1 MVRGVGVFA
10 FIGPT
15 TIIQTALILLVQE
28 KTFLNILKNMKN
40 LFKNKKEPE
49 IKASDITNGNM
60 LVAAGVSKINVEIDD
75 NEIIKGTWVKPED
88 EKPEKPGYYHVL
100 TDDHLARGIAWYGE
114 DLYADEVEEGVYDF
128 FVEWAEY
135 GDNEKPPKVCYWLK
149 DCMWGLLYK
158 FKKEKGEI

>member
-1 MVRGVGVFA
+1 
-10 FIGPT
+10 
-15 TIIQTALILLVQE
+15 
-28 KTFLNILKNMKN
+28 MKN
-40 LFKNKKEPE
+40 PFKNKKEPE

-60 LVAAGVSKINVEIDD
+60 LVAAGVSRINVEIDD